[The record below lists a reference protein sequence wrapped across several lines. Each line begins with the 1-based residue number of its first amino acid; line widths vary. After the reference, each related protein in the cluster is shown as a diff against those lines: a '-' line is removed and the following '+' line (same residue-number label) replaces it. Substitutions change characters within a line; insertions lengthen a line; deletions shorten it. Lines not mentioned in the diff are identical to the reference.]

1 MTASSLWHSLLSA
14 CNMRQSAMKD
24 NVSAGQATCKRS
36 SEESQST
43 RPAESLW
50 RCASNDCQCILL
62 DLGTGTVIEL
72 LRSSTGWFQCRDSK
86 WKMHTLF
93 PDGHVDRPRVQVF
106 DGEHLLM
113 QIRQEE
119 ERGISRSLRPNEF
132 GNWQISESEHGRM
145 MVTHKRQR
153 NQILVIMPTGF
164 TFVGSDGHTVLV
176 DESGLEK
183 LSHEQ
188 ARAMMR

>member
-14 CNMRQSAMKD
+14 CNMRQSGMKD

-43 RPAESLW
+43 RPAVSLW
-50 RCASNDCQCILL
+50 RCASDDCHFILL

-113 QIRQEE
+113 Q
-119 ERGISRSLRPNEF
+119 
-132 GNWQISESEHGRM
+132 
-145 MVTHKRQR
+145 V
-153 NQILVIMPTGF
+153 
-164 TFVGSDGHTVLV
+164 
-176 DESGLEK
+176 
-183 LSHEQ
+183 
-188 ARAMMR
+188 ARA